1 MSSSIVVASTLTGHA
16 PRTRLLGRKDLPRS
30 RKELTDRYEVLSALL
45 REGIWDWNLVT
56 GDVEYSSRWQELIGI
71 DEADLGHS
79 IEGWLNRI
87 HPLDRPGVSSQLEA
101 LRVGRFPKI
110 HNQHRL
116 LHKDGEYRHVEIDAV
131 ALTDEEDTRRVVRVI
146 GTISDVTKQRLVEH
160 KLLFDTYHDPLTGL
174 PNRTYF
180 TALLDQAIDRRA
192 TDTDT
197 KFGVIVIDL
206 DRFNRINDGLG
217 HSSGNKILLAATERL
232 RHALRAEDVLA
243 RLAGDEFAILLDPVS
258 SAEDVE
264 KMAERLQSN
273 LSRVFEIDGRSI
285 FLSACAGIALPE
297 EEGLTGEILLQNAC
311 AAANHAKSLGRARS
325 KRFAP
330 ALVENRR
337 DLIQRETE
345 LRQAIERHEFQLRY
359 QPIICVETGRLSG
372 FEALVRW
379 EHPVMG
385 QIEPSEFIPMTEETG
400 LIIPLGQWILAEACE
415 QMRDWQSR
423 FPATDPLSI
432 SVNLSCRQLADPDL
446 VASVQSIKQLSGLAP
461 NTLRLEITES
471 LMMEDTVNASL
482 MVEKLRDLGIGIHVD
497 DFGTGYSSLSTL
509 PHLPIDT
516 LKIDRSFIA
525 RMFDNSRTAQ
535 IVKTII
541 SLAKTLD
548 LDVTAEGVETREQLE
563 QLREL
568 GCCHAQGYYFSAP
581 LDKEGAERLIQ
592 SHPTWM

>member
-1 MSSSIVVASTLTGHA
+1 MSSQTFAANMIAGHA
-16 PRTRLLGRKDLPRS
+16 PRTRLLGRKELPRS
-30 RKELTDRYEVLSALL
+30 RKELTDRYEVLTSLL

-71 DEADLGHS
+71 DEADLGRS
-79 IEGWLNRI
+79 IEGWLDRI
-87 HPLDRPGVSSQLEA
+87 HPLDRPGVTSQLEA

-116 LHKDGEYRHVEIDAV
+116 LHRDGEYRHVEIDAV
-131 ALTDEEDTRRVVRVI
+131 ALADETEPRHVVRVI

-180 TALLDQAIDRRA
+180 SALLDQAIDRRSSNF
-192 TDTDT
+192 DS

-232 RHALRAEDVLA
+232 RNALRAEDTLA

-264 KMAERLQSN
+264 KMAARLQAH
-273 LSRVFEIDGRSI
+273 LSRVFEIDGRSL
-285 FLSACAGIALPE
+285 FLSACAGIAMPE
-297 EEGLTGEILLQNAC
+297 GAGLTGDVLLQNAC
-311 AAANHAKSLGRARS
+311 AAANHAKTLGRARS

-359 QPIICVETGRLSG
+359 QPIVCLQTGRLSG

-379 EHPVMG
+379 EHPVLG

-415 QMRDWQSR
+415 QMRDWQNR
-423 FPATDPLSI
+423 FPTTNPLSI

-446 VASVQSIKQLSGLAP
+446 VASVQSIKQMSGLAP

-482 MVEKLRDLGIGIHVD
+482 MVEKLRELGIGIHVD

-525 RMFDNSRTAQ
+525 RMFDNARTEQ

-548 LDVTAEGVETREQLE
+548 LDVTAEGVETHEQLDK
-563 QLREL
+563 LREL

-581 LDKEGAERLIQ
+581 LDKEGAERLIE
-592 SHPTWM
+592 SKPTWN